1 MFLVCAFLK
10 TDYVHLNK
18 SSMKCDIMK
27 TCPCNIQRF
36 FAIVKIENFIGQV
49 FKRFQN
55 ACDLSALISLYD
67 HIIINR
73 DDSSVQRELLY
84 PSRHALFGVT
94 QSKLPRPIKYDGSR
108 KLVVD

>member
-1 MFLVCAFLK
+1 MAQCRR
-10 TDYVHLNK
+10 
-18 SSMKCDIMK
+18 
-27 TCPCNIQRF
+27 NITSY
-36 FAIVKIENFIGQV
+36 K

-108 KLVVD
+108 KSVVD

>member
-1 MFLVCAFLK
+1 MAHTLQPILYHK
-10 TDYVHLNK
+10 
-18 SSMKCDIMK
+18 
-27 TCPCNIQRF
+27 
-36 FAIVKIENFIGQV
+36 

-67 HIIINR
+67 HIIINP

-108 KLVVD
+108 KSVVD